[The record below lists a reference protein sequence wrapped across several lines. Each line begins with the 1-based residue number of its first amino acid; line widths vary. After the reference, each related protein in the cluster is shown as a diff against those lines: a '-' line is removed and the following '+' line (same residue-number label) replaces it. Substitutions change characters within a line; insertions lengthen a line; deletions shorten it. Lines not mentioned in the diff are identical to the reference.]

1 MSSTTLPGAPPAAGG
16 RSTMSWSLLN
26 ETREPLTLITR
37 KSSWWMW
44 IGCHSL
50 DSLIRVQRSVVPSF
64 GLASMR
70 SGLNRLPL
78 ISKYVLLAVL
88 LMLKTH
94 VRALPRLVGNVGS
107 LPLALGALIAPAAVP
122 VTLTVAR
129 LAAGKVIVPLLP
141 GRPWSKA

>member
-44 IGCHSL
+44 IGWYSL

-64 GLASMR
+64 GFASMR
-70 SGLNRLPL
+70 SGSNVLPL
-78 ISKYVLLAVL
+78 LRKPLLV
-88 LMLKTH
+88 MLKIH
-94 VRALPRLVGNVGS
+94 VRALPRLVGKVGS
-107 LPLALGALIAPAAVP
+107 LPLAVGALIVLAGAPL
-122 VTLTVAR
+122 TLTVAR
-129 LAAGKVIVPLLP
+129 
-141 GRPWSKA
+141 S

>member
-26 ETREPLTLITR
+26 EPREPLTLITR

-70 SGLNRLPL
+70 SGLNFLPL
-78 ISKYVLLAVL
+78 IRNPLL
-88 LMLKTH
+88 LMLKTQ
-94 VRALPRLVGNVGS
+94 VRVLPRLVGNFGS
-107 LPLALGALIAPAAVP
+107 FPLGCGGLLLEAAAPA
-122 VTLTVAR
+122 TLTV
-129 LAAGKVIVPLLP
+129 
-141 GRPWSKA
+141 